1 MNLKPTIFSILL
13 ICTGSTSIHADEYQ
27 RGFSSSRTCT
37 RNEYREEYIPGTRRD
52 PGYVKNWEETVEVPC
67 PGVTSTRNPRVNT
80 TTNSPVN
87 SSTNNEKIDNND
99 CTEGKIAGGI
109 LGGGLATAI
118 SRGKDRWWAIPAGVI
133 GGSMAGCQIDGG

>member
-1 MNLKPTIFSILL
+1 MNLKSTIFSVLL
-13 ICTGSTSIHADEYQ
+13 ICTGSTSILADEYQ

-37 RNEYREEYIPGTRRD
+37 RNEYREEYIPGTRKD
-52 PGYVKNWEETVEVPC
+52 PGYVKKWEETVEVPC
-67 PGVTSTRNPRVNT
+67 PGV
-80 TTNSPVN
+80 
-87 SSTNNEKIDNND
+87 SSATDQKKYDNND
-99 CTEGKIAGGI
+99 CSEGTIAGGI

>member
-1 MNLKPTIFSILL
+1 MNFKTTIFSFLL
-13 ICTGSTSIHADEYQ
+13 IFTGSTSIHADEYQ

-67 PGVTSTRNPRVNT
+67 PGVNSTNSPRVNSNSNQRVNP
-80 TTNSPVN
+80 TTNN
-87 SSTNNEKIDNND
+87 DEIDNND
-99 CTEGKIAGGI
+99 CSEGTIAGGI
-109 LGGGLATAI
+109 LGGGIATAI

-133 GGSMAGCQIDGG
+133 GGSMVGCEIDGG